1 MACRHISTRLPKNE
15 RNPITSLAEFIDKYH
30 HIGDFMTISSRA
42 STLSTPTGLNL
53 EELKQALFENI
64 RLRLG
69 GDIIDLELDP
79 QHYEAAFNYA
89 IRLYRQRAQN
99 ATVESYTL
107 MTVIQNVDTYTL
119 PEEFINVRSL
129 FRRTV
134 GLETG
139 PSSTSF
145 DPFSSA
151 ILNTYLLNY
160 NYTGGMAT
168 YDFYA
173 GYVELAARM
182 FGGYVSYTF
191 NPVTKVLRVVRDF
204 KGTGERILIWADV
217 QRPIAEL
224 LQDPGAGVWIGDF
237 TLAVLK
243 GIIGE
248 AREKFATIAGP
259 SGGSSL
265 NGTAMKSESREAQ
278 EKLLED
284 LRRYQDYSQ
293 PLTWIQ
299 G

>member
-1 MACRHISTRLPKNE
+1 MAADP
-15 RNPITSLAEFIDKYH
+15 LA
-30 HIGDFMTISSRA
+30 
-42 STLSTPTGLNL
+42 TPTNADLTQ
-53 EELKQALFENI
+53 LKEALFENL

-79 QHYEAAFNYA
+79 DHYEAAYNYA
-89 IRLYRQRAQN
+89 IKLYRQRAQN

-107 MTVIQNVDTYTL
+107 MRVEKNVEIYTL
-119 PEEFINVRSL
+119 PSEFINVRAL

-160 NYTGGMAT
+160 NYTGGLAT

-182 FGGYVSYTF
+182 FGGYVTYTF
-191 NPVTKVLRVVRDF
+191 NPVTKALRVVRDF
-204 KGTGERILIWADV
+204 KGSGERILIWADI
-217 QRPIAEL
+217 QRPEIEL
-224 LQDPGAGVWIGDF
+224 IQDPGAGVWIGDY

-248 AREKFATIAGP
+248 AREKFQSIAGP
-259 SGGSSL
+259 GGGTSL
-265 NGTAMKSESREAQ
+265 NGTAMKNESKAEQ
-278 EKLLED
+278 ERLIDD
-284 LRRYQDYSQ
+284 LRKYQDYSQ

>member
-1 MACRHISTRLPKNE
+1 MAADL
-15 RNPITSLAEFIDKYH
+15 LA
-30 HIGDFMTISSRA
+30 
-42 STLSTPTGLNL
+42 TPNNL
-53 EELKQALFENI
+53 DLTEYKQALFENL

-79 QHYEAAFNYA
+79 QHYEAAYNYA
-89 IRLYRQRAQN
+89 IKLYRQRAQN

-107 MTVIQNVDTYTL
+107 FMVEKNVYEYTL
-119 PEEFINVRSL
+119 PSEFINVRAL

-182 FGGYVSYTF
+182 FGGYLTYTF
-191 NPVTKVLRVVRDF
+191 NPVTKLLKIVRDF
-204 KGTGERILIWADV
+204 KGTGERILIWADI
-217 QRPIAEL
+217 QRPELEL
-224 LQDPGAGVWIGDF
+224 LQDPGAGVWIGDY
-237 TLAVLK
+237 TLATLK

-248 AREKFATIAGP
+248 AREKFQSIAGP
-259 SGGSSL
+259 SGGTSL
-265 NGTAMKSESREAQ
+265 NGSQMKAESKAAQ
-278 EKLLED
+278 EVLLDD
-284 LRRYQDYSQ
+284 LRKYQDYSQ

>member
-1 MACRHISTRLPKNE
+1 MAANIL
-15 RNPITSLAEFIDKYH
+15 D
-30 HIGDFMTISSRA
+30 
-42 STLSTPTGLNL
+42 TPTNLNL
-53 EELKQALFENI
+53 AELKQALFENI

-79 QHYEAAFNYA
+79 EHYEASYNYA
-89 IRLYRQRAQN
+89 IKVYRQRAQN
-99 ATVESYTL
+99 ATQESYTL
-107 MTVIQNVDTYTL
+107 MTVIKNVDTYTL
-119 PEEFINVRSL
+119 PQEFINVRSL

-139 PSSTSF
+139 PSSSSF

-182 FGGYVSYTF
+182 FGGYVTYTF
-191 NPVTKVLRVVRDF
+191 DPVTKVLRVVRDF
-204 KGTGERILIWADV
+204 KGTGERILVWADI
-217 QRPIAEL
+217 QRPEEVLI
-224 LQDPGAGVWIGDF
+224 QDPYSGVWIADYII
-237 TLAVLK
+237 AILK

-248 AREKFATIAGP
+248 AREKFGSIAGP
-259 SGGSSL
+259 GGGTTL
-265 NGTAMKSESREAQ
+265 NGTAMKAESAKAQ
-278 EKLLED
+278 EALILELKNYVD
-284 LRRYQDYSQ
+284 GSQ
-293 PLTWIQ
+293 PLTWVQ

>member
-1 MACRHISTRLPKNE
+1 MAADP
-15 RNPITSLAEFIDKYH
+15 
-30 HIGDFMTISSRA
+30 
-42 STLSTPTGLNL
+42 LSTPTNANL
-53 EELKQALFENI
+53 QELKEALFNNV

-79 QHYEAAFNYA
+79 QHYEAAYDYA
-89 IRLYRQRAQN
+89 IKVYRQKAQN
-99 ATVESYTL
+99 STQESYTL
-107 MTVIQNVDTYTL
+107 MTIIKNVDTYTL
-119 PEEFINVRSL
+119 PSEFVNVRAI

-182 FGGYVSYTF
+182 FGGYVTYTF

-204 KGTGERILIWADV
+204 KGSGERVLIWADMT
-217 QRPIAEL
+217 RPETEL
-224 LQDPGAGVWIGDF
+224 LQDPGIGIWITDF
-237 TLAVLK
+237 ILATVK
-243 GIIGE
+243 IIIGE
-248 AREKFATIAGP
+248 AREKFASIAGP
-259 SGGSSL
+259 SGGTSL
-265 NGTAMKSESREAQ
+265 NGGAMKSEGKAEQDRLIDEL
-278 EKLLED
+278 K
-284 LRRYQDYSQ
+284 RYVDYSQ

>member
-1 MACRHISTRLPKNE
+1 MAADILT
-15 RNPITSLAEFIDKYH
+15 
-30 HIGDFMTISSRA
+30 
-42 STLSTPTGLNL
+42 TPTNL
-53 EELKQALFENI
+53 TLDELKEGLFNNL

-79 QHYEAAFNYA
+79 QHYDAAFNYA
-89 IRLYRQRAQN
+89 VRVYRQRAQN

-107 MTVIQNVDTYTL
+107 MTVVKNVSEYTL
-119 PEEFINVRSL
+119 PQEFINVRSL

-139 PSSTSF
+139 PSSSSF

-182 FGGYVSYTF
+182 FGGYVNYTF

-204 KGTGERILIWADV
+204 KGTGERILVWADV
-217 QRPIAEL
+217 QRPVVEL
-224 LQDPGAGVWIGDF
+224 LQDPGAGPWIGDF
-237 TLAVLK
+237 TLATLK
-243 GIIGE
+243 SIIGE
-248 AREKFATIAGP
+248 AREKFSTIAGP
-259 SGGSSL
+259 GGGTTL
-265 NGTAMKSESREAQ
+265 NGTAMKAEAKALQ
-278 EKLLED
+278 ETLITELKN
-284 LRRYQDYSQ
+284 YVDYSQ

>member
-1 MACRHISTRLPKNE
+1 MAADL
-15 RNPITSLAEFIDKYH
+15 LA
-30 HIGDFMTISSRA
+30 
-42 STLSTPTGLNL
+42 TPNNL
-53 EELKQALFENI
+53 DLTEYKQALFENL

-79 QHYEAAFNYA
+79 QHYEAAYNYA
-89 IRLYRQRAQN
+89 IKLYRQRAQN
-99 ATVESYTL
+99 ANIESYTL
-107 MTVIQNVDTYTL
+107 FRVQKNVYEYTL
-119 PEEFINVRSL
+119 PQEFINVRAL

-139 PSSTSF
+139 PSSTAF

-182 FGGYVSYTF
+182 FGGYLTYTF
-191 NPVTKVLRVVRDF
+191 NPVTKLLKVTRDF
-204 KGTGERILIWADV
+204 KGSGERILIWADI
-217 QRPIAEL
+217 QRPELEL
-224 LQDPGAGVWIGDF
+224 LQDPGAGVWIGDYI
-237 TLAVLK
+237 LATLK

-248 AREKFATIAGP
+248 AREKFGSIAGP
-259 SGGSSL
+259 GGGTTL
-265 NGTAMKSESREAQ
+265 NGTAMKAEAKAAQ
-278 EKLLED
+278 EALLDD
-284 LRRYQDYSQ
+284 LRKYQDYSQ

>member
-1 MACRHISTRLPKNE
+1 MAADP
-15 RNPITSLAEFIDKYH
+15 
-30 HIGDFMTISSRA
+30 
-42 STLSTPTGLNL
+42 LSTPTNANL
-53 EELKQALFENI
+53 QELKEALFDNV

-79 QHYEAAFNYA
+79 QHYEAAYDYA
-89 IRLYRQRAQN
+89 IKVYRQKAQN
-99 ATVESYTL
+99 STQESYTL
-107 MTVIQNVDTYTL
+107 MTIIKNVDTYTL
-119 PEEFINVRSL
+119 PSEYVNVRAI

-182 FGGYVSYTF
+182 FGGYVTYTF

-204 KGTGERILIWADV
+204 KGTGERVLIWADMT
-217 QRPIAEL
+217 RPETEL
-224 LQDPGAGVWIGDF
+224 LQDPGIGVWLTDF
-237 TLAVLK
+237 ILATVK
-243 GIIGE
+243 IIIGE
-248 AREKFATIAGP
+248 AREKYNSIAGP
-259 SGGSSL
+259 GGGTSL
-265 NGTAMKSESREAQ
+265 NGQAMKSEGKAEQ
-278 EKLLED
+278 ERLIDELK
-284 LRRYQDYSQ
+284 RYVDYSQ

>member
-1 MACRHISTRLPKNE
+1 MAADP
-15 RNPITSLAEFIDKYH
+15 
-30 HIGDFMTISSRA
+30 
-42 STLSTPTGLNL
+42 LSTPTNANL
-53 EELKQALFENI
+53 TQLKEALFENL

-79 QHYEAAFNYA
+79 DHYEAAYDYA
-89 IRLYRQRAQN
+89 IKTYRQRAQN

-107 MTVIQNVDTYTL
+107 MRVEKNVDTYTL
-119 PEEFINVRSL
+119 PSEFINVRCL
-129 FRRTV
+129 YRRTV

-139 PSSTSF
+139 PSSTAF

-160 NYTGGMAT
+160 NYTGGLAT

-182 FGGYVSYTF
+182 FGGYVTYTF

-204 KGTGERILIWADV
+204 KGSGERILIWADI
-217 QRPIAEL
+217 QRPEVEL
-224 LQDPGAGVWIGDF
+224 IQDPGAGVWIADF
-237 TLAVLK
+237 ILAVLK

-248 AREKFATIAGP
+248 AREKFGSIAGP
-259 SGGSSL
+259 GGGTSL
-265 NGTAMKSESREAQ
+265 NGTAMKAESKADQ
-278 EKLLED
+278 ERLLDD
-284 LRRYQDYSQ
+284 LRKYQDYSQ

>member
-1 MACRHISTRLPKNE
+1 MATNI
-15 RNPITSLAEFIDKYH
+15 
-30 HIGDFMTISSRA
+30 
-42 STLSTPTGLNL
+42 LSTPTNYNL
-53 EELKQALFENI
+53 EELKQALFENV

-69 GDIIDLELDP
+69 GDIVDLELDP
-79 QHYEAAFNYA
+79 QHYEAAYNYA
-89 IRLYRQRAQN
+89 IKIYRQRAQN
-99 ATVESYTL
+99 ATQESYTL
-107 MTVIQNVDTYTL
+107 MTVIKNVDTYTL
-119 PEEFINVRSL
+119 PQEFINVRSL

-182 FGGYVSYTF
+182 FGGYVTYTF
-191 NPVTKVLRVVRDF
+191 DPVTKVLRVVRDF
-204 KGTGERILIWADV
+204 KGTGERILIWADI
-217 QRPIAEL
+217 QRPEEVL
-224 LQDPGAGVWIGDF
+224 LQDPGAGVWIGDYI
-237 TLAVLK
+237 LAVLK

-248 AREKFATIAGP
+248 AREKFQSIAGP
-259 SGGSSL
+259 GGGTSL
-265 NGTAMKSESREAQ
+265 NGAAMKAESKADQ
-278 EKLLED
+278 ERLIQELKN
-284 LRRYQDYSQ
+284 YVDYSQ
-293 PLTWIQ
+293 PLTWVQ

>member
-1 MACRHISTRLPKNE
+1 
-15 RNPITSLAEFIDKYH
+15 
-30 HIGDFMTISSRA
+30 MTANI
-42 STLSTPTGLNL
+42 LSTPTNL
-53 EELKQALFENI
+53 DLDQLKDAFFENI

-79 QHYEAAFNYA
+79 QHYEAAYNYA
-89 IRLYRQRAQN
+89 IKLYRQRAQN

-107 MTVIQNVDTYTL
+107 MTVVKNVDTYTL
-119 PEEFINVRSL
+119 PSEFINVRSL

-139 PSSTSF
+139 PSSSSF

-182 FGGYVSYTF
+182 FGGYLTYTF
-191 NPVTKVLRVVRDF
+191 NPVTKALKITRDF

-217 QRPIAEL
+217 TRPEWEL
-224 LQDPGAGVWIGDF
+224 LQDPGAGIWIGDF
-237 TLAVLK
+237 VLAQCK
-243 GIIGE
+243 MIIGE
-248 AREKFATIAGP
+248 AREKFQSIAGP
-259 SGGSSL
+259 GGGTSL
-265 NGTAMKSESREAQ
+265 NGTAMKNEAKAEQ
-278 EKLLED
+278 ERLMMD
-284 LRRYQDYSQ
+284 LKNYVDFSQ

>member
-1 MACRHISTRLPKNE
+1 M
-15 RNPITSLAEFIDKYH
+15 D
-30 HIGDFMTISSRA
+30 
-42 STLSTPTGLNL
+42 L
-53 EELKQALFENI
+53 EELKQALYNNV

-79 QHYEAAFNYA
+79 QHYEAAYDYA
-89 IRLYRQRAQN
+89 IKVYRQRAQN
-99 ATVESYTL
+99 ATQEGYTL
-107 MTVIQNVDTYTL
+107 MTIIKNVDTYTL
-119 PEEFINVRSL
+119 PSEFINVRAI

-182 FGGYVSYTF
+182 FGGYVTYTF
-191 NPVTKVLRVVRDF
+191 NPVTKVLKVVRDF
-204 KGTGERILIWADV
+204 KGTGERVLIWADI
-217 QRPIAEL
+217 QRPEVEL
-224 LQDPGAGVWIGDF
+224 LQDPGAGVWIGDY
-237 TLAVLK
+237 TLATLK

-248 AREKFATIAGP
+248 AREKYGTIAGP
-259 SGGSSL
+259 GGGTTL
-265 NGTAMKSESREAQ
+265 NGTAMKAEAKAAQ
-278 EKLLED
+278 EALIQD
-284 LRRYQDYSQ
+284 LQRYQDYSQ

>member
-1 MACRHISTRLPKNE
+1 
-15 RNPITSLAEFIDKYH
+15 
-30 HIGDFMTISSRA
+30 MTANI
-42 STLSTPTGLNL
+42 LSTPTNLNL
-53 EELKQALFENI
+53 DELKEALFNNL

-79 QHYEAAFNYA
+79 QHYEAAFNYT
-89 IRLYRQRAQN
+89 IKLYRQRAQN
-99 ATVESYTL
+99 ATAESYTL
-107 MTVIQNVDTYTL
+107 MTVIQNIDTYTL
-119 PEEFINVRSL
+119 PQEFINVRSL

-182 FGGYVSYTF
+182 FGGYVNYTF
-191 NPVTKVLRVVRDF
+191 DPVTKVLRVVRDF

-217 QRPIAEL
+217 QRPVEVL
-224 LQDPGAGVWIGDF
+224 LQDPGAGVWIGDYV
-237 TLAVLK
+237 LAVLK

-248 AREKFATIAGP
+248 AREKFGSIAGP
-259 SGGSSL
+259 GGGSTL
-265 NGTAMKSESREAQ
+265 NGTAMKAESKALQEA
-278 EKLLED
+278 LLDD
-284 LRRYQDYSQ
+284 LRKYQDYSQ